1 MPAVLTP
8 DQRQALRRDCAVVV
22 PGFAQA
28 RAADDFR
35 QLADWCQAHEVAHD
49 LYGQGPLVE
58 GFERKIAGLLGL
70 PAAVFMPSGIMAQQ
84 AAVRIWTE
92 AAALPRFGV
101 HPTSHLLH
109 HEAES
114 HAALLHCHAVP
125 VGHSHRPLTAADLAS
140 CRQPL
145 ACLIAELPIR
155 EAGGQL
161 PSWDELQALK
171 AAARARGI
179 RLHMDGARLWESAAH
194 YGRPHAEIAAGFD
207 SVYVSM
213 YKGVGGFAGAVLAGE
228 PAFIDQARL
237 WRKRLGGTLF
247 HLSPMVAAAAMR
259 FDARLALMP
268 ALYQRALA
276 LAAGLRGLSHLRVNP
291 ATPQSNLMH
300 LFFDA
305 DADTVHA
312 ARDHIAAET
321 GIWLFDRVD
330 AADVP
335 GFSRTELYLGDRAL
349 EAELASVLAGF
360 QQLNRALSVA
370 SRVL

>member
-1 MPAVLTP
+1 MPPLLTS
-8 DQRQALRRDCAVVV
+8 DQRQALRRACATVV

-28 RAADDFR
+28 SAADDFR
-35 QLADWCQAHEVAHD
+35 QLADWCQAHEIKHD

-58 GFERKIAGLLGL
+58 DFERKLATLLGQ

-84 AAVRIWTE
+84 AAVRIWAE

-109 HEAES
+109 HEAEA
-114 HAALLHCHAVP
+114 HAALLQGHAVP
-125 VGHSHRPLTAADLAS
+125 VGDGLRPLTAADLAD
-140 CRQPL
+140 CHQPL

-171 AAARARGI
+171 AAAQARGI
-179 RLHMDGARLWESAAH
+179 RLHMDGARLWESAAF
-194 YGRPHAEIAAGFD
+194 YDRPHAEIAAGFD
-207 SVYVSM
+207 SVYVSL
-213 YKGVGGFAGAVLAGE
+213 YKGIGGFAGAVLAGDE
-228 PAFIDQARL
+228 GFIEQARL

-268 ALYQRALA
+268 ALYQRALD
-276 LAAGLRGLSHLRVNP
+276 LATGLRGLPRLRVNP

-305 DADTVHA
+305 GADAVHA
-312 ARDHIAAET
+312 ARDHIATEAGT
-321 GIWLFDRVD
+321 WLFDRV
-330 AADVP
+330 APADVP

-349 EAELASVLAGF
+349 QADLGVTLAGF
-360 QQLNRALSVA
+360 EELSA
-370 SRVL
+370 RLSGK